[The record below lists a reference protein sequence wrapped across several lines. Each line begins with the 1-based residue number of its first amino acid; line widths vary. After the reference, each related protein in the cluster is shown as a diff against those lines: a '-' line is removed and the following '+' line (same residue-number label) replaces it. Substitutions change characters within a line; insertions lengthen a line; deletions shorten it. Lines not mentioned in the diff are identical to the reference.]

1 MLENTILLNNSKINR
16 KRIRNQK
23 YRRKI
28 QRLYSNSRKYP
39 SPVVYIDEVWI
50 KGRGYVK
57 NPKPY
62 YKRLYRSHKSKY
74 LKRQSSKKIRRY
86 KGELHNGWSCHRIYD
101 FWWEYC

>member
-57 NPKPY
+57 
-62 YKRLYRSHKSKY
+62 KY
-74 LKRQSSKKIRRY
+74 
-86 KGELHNGWSCHRIYD
+86 
-101 FWWEYC
+101 